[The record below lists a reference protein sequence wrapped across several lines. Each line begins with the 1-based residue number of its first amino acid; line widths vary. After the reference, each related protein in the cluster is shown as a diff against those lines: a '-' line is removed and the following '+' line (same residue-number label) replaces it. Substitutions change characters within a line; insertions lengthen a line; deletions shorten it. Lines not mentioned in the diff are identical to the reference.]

1 MNLLILYTFLIP
13 TIITSI
19 LAFKNPE
26 LFDKLKF
33 NPAHIQNSREWY
45 RFFSYGFIHA
55 DFFHLIINM
64 YVLYSFGE
72 IVLYDFQSIFGTQAN
87 LYFTLLYIPALAL
100 SVIPSYLKNKE
111 NVFYNAVGASGA
123 VSAIVYTAII
133 LNPTLTMGLIF
144 IPIPLPAW
152 IFGLLYIIYTIVMSK
167 REDTRIGHSA
177 HLWGSVYG
185 MLFILILEPE
195 IYVWFISQILG

>member
-87 LYFTLLYIPALAL
+87 LYFTLLYIPALAI

>member
-64 YVLYSFGE
+64 SVLYSFGE
-72 IVLYDFQSIFGTQAN
+72 MVRYEFQSIFGTQAN